1 MVHTGCFS
9 MELTI
14 VHLPVPHTPR
24 LLYLASLGEPL
35 PLDEENLFWVQTLL
49 RAGYIRAAVV
59 PDEHATRLV
68 CRLTP
73 LGESFLEYFNE

>member
-1 MVHTGCFS
+1 

-14 VHLPVPHTPR
+14 VRLPVPYTPR

-35 PLDEENLFWVQTLL
+35 PLDGESLFWVQTLL
-49 RAGYIRAAVV
+49 RAGYIRAEVI
-59 PDEHATRLV
+59 PDEHATQLV

-73 LGESFLEYFNE
+73 LGESFFEYFNG